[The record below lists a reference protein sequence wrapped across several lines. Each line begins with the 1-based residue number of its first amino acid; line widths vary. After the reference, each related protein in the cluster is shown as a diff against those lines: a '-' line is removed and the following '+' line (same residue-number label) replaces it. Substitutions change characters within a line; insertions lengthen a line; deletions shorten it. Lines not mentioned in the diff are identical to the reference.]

1 MEAEVDERD
10 ALRLQK
16 AVAEIERQM
25 DICKDILGLQD
36 F

>member
-1 MEAEVDERD
+1 VDERD

-16 AVAEIERQM
+16 AIAEIDRQI
-25 DICKDILGLQD
+25 DVCKDILGLQD